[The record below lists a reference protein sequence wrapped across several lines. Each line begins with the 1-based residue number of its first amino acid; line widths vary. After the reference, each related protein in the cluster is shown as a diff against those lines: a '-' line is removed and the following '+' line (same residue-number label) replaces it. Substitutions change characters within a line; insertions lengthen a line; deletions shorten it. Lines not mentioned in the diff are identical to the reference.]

1 MPQTKRS
8 INRPAAAWLVLV
20 ITLCGGEPGTR
31 AAFGDATVETTH
43 APFVFRYVEAD
54 RPLVQ
59 ALEGIADRAWARV
72 TADLGHT
79 PPAPITVVLAHTDHA
94 FNQFQPPD
102 RPLPAWASGV
112 AYPEVMTMVIRS
124 YHAPGSPRQ
133 DAGTI
138 FVHELTHLVLGARF
152 GNQPAPRWLHE
163 GVAMYEAGEWRP
175 QHEWA
180 LVRAVLGRG
189 VPPLD
194 ELTRFLGRTEA
205 DAATAYLLSEALI
218 GHMIATYG
226 RPAFADFVAR
236 LAEGNTFEDA
246 LISVFGVSES
256 RFEARWRAHLD
267 RRYTWIP
274 LITSTSALWV
284 VMMAVAFVAYA
295 VKRRRNRKI
304 VGAWEEEERKE
315 GPPTE

>member
-1 MPQTKRS
+1 MGPRS
-8 INRPAAAWLVLV
+8 TLATPSLV
-20 ITLCGGEPGTR
+20 IVIALCGGESVAR
-31 AAFGDATVETTH
+31 AALGDATVETTH
-43 APFVFRYVEAD
+43 APFVFRFVEAD
-54 RPLVQ
+54 RPLVR

-72 TADLGHT
+72 TADLGGA
-79 PPAPITVVLAHTDHA
+79 PPPPITVVLAHTDHA

-102 RPLPAWASGV
+102 HPLPTWASGV
-112 AYPEVMTMVIRS
+112 AYPEAMTMVIRA

-152 GNQPAPRWLHE
+152 GHQPVPRWLHE
-163 GVAMYEAGEWRP
+163 GLAMYEAGEWRP

-180 LVRAVLGRG
+180 LVRAMLGRG

-194 ELTRFLGRTEA
+194 ELTRFFGRTEA
-205 DAATAYLLSEALI
+205 EATTAYLLSEALV

-226 RPAFADFVAR
+226 RGGFAAFVAR
-236 LAEGNTFEDA
+236 LAEGHTFEDA
-246 LISVFGVSES
+246 LLSAFGVSQS
-256 RFEARWRAHLD
+256 RFEERWRAHLD

-284 VMMAVAFVAYA
+284 VMMAVAFAAYA
-295 VKRRRNRKI
+295 VRKRKNRKI
-304 VGAWEEEERKE
+304 VAAWEEEERDDGTPAK
-315 GPPTE
+315 